1 MDFHFNY
8 IRDEELFNKLAEN
21 FMGCEFN
28 FGVNLE
34 TVTIPR
40 AIFESYIEDSLLLER
55 LEDAGVDNWLGY
67 EEAYKEYDE
76 MLENGTVNEII
87 DRFSIKR

>member
-1 MDFHFNY
+1 MSCH
-8 IRDEELFNKLAEN
+8 
-21 FMGCEFN
+21 FN
-28 FGVNLE
+28 FGVGFE

-40 AIFESYIEDSLLLER
+40 ALFESYVEDSLLLEK

-76 MLENGTVNEII
+76 ALENGAVNEII
-87 DRFSIKR
+87 ERFSIKK